1 MIVTVD
7 DWYIGHLL
15 KTFFSFY
22 SSRLQKKKSNFYILQ
37 VYKSS
42 LPLFVC
48 VEIPYVR
55 WLVMSRGKV
64 VFFFFFYQNIFPFF
78 FLSVAKPLA
87 GHTLI
92 GPHVCTREPL
102 NSREP
107 WAYAALSGKSSPSVR
122 IAVTEL
128 LSEID
133 LKIQNLRW
141 SYSLCWALL
150 WPSLQPLPSIKTT
163 KLRYNVDFVWI
174 MFRIWAFI
182 WFVSSFFFHC
192 SFLQISCLVVV
203 VTHSGIDCG
212 VNAR

>member
-1 MIVTVD
+1 MCWNPVRS
-7 DWYIGHLL
+7 LA
-15 KTFFSFY
+15 
-22 SSRLQKKKSNFYILQ
+22 SNEPWQ
-37 VYKSS
+37 S
-42 LPLFVC
+42 C
-48 VEIPYVR
+48 
-55 WLVMSRGKV
+55 
-64 VFFFFFYQNIFPFF
+64 FFFLLLSKYFSFF

-87 GHTLI
+87 GHPLI

-133 LKIQNLRW
+133 LEIQNLRW
-141 SYSLCWALL
+141 SYSLCWALF

-174 MFRIWAFI
+174 MFRICAFI
-182 WFVSSFFFHC
+182 WFVSSFFSMFV
-192 SFLQISCLVVV
+192 FTNFFFLVVA